1 MPLQTKSDHSHPR
14 SRCTQIEDRFD
25 AFRVAKTI
33 FVLDWDRLCQVS
45 ELVSPLVLEQ
55 ECPHP
60 ENRKS
65 LELSS
70 APGHPV
76 YCFCHFLSRETLSP
90 LLK

>member
-45 ELVSPLVLEQ
+45 ELVSLGVGIGVLPPCE
-55 ECPHP
+55 P
-60 ENRKS
+60 
-65 LELSS
+65 ELSS
-70 APGHPV
+70 APGRPV
-76 YCFCHFLSRETLSP
+76 YCFGHFLSRETLSP